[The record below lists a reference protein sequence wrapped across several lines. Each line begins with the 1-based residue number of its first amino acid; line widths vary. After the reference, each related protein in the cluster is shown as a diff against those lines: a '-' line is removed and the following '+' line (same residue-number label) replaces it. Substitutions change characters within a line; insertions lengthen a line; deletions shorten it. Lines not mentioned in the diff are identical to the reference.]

1 MCTMLIK
8 FCFKILSDKTGY
20 FAAQY
25 SVVSDEDIVS
35 VIYCK
40 VAFCVAVF
48 AVCVLGGYVMS
59 YWNRPF
65 FPEWCSDATLK
76 KKKKKKKNISKAV
89 FRRVV

>member
-35 VIYCK
+35 VIY
-40 VAFCVAVF
+40 
-48 AVCVLGGYVMS
+48 
-59 YWNRPF
+59 
-65 FPEWCSDATLK
+65 
-76 KKKKKKKNISKAV
+76 
-89 FRRVV
+89 